1 MQIKNIAVFLDAG
14 SPCASR
20 VGLAVSLAVLH
31 GAQLTAFCV
40 CRLPPMDPADGY
52 AIGLRAISDVLT
64 HWDAGLAQS
73 IAPTEAAFRAASLAA
88 GVDHRWI
95 VCDPGQTPHE
105 LAVRARCFDLVIAAG
120 LGGQDKEDQALA
132 EWISLASGTPSL
144 FAPAKFAASP
154 PFERIVAAW
163 DGGRAAKR
171 ALQDGLPFLKQARS
185 VQLVIVSA
193 DGDPPEEVGA
203 EAILRHLASHDVKAA
218 VNRAPPS
225 REGVAETLLHQCVQ
239 ADADLLVMGAYGHSR
254 ASEMLLG
261 GVTRT
266 VLAQAQLPVFMSH

>member
-14 SPCASR
+14 SPCDSR
-20 VGLAVSLAVLH
+20 VSLAVSLAVRH

-40 CRLPPMDPADGY
+40 CRLPPLDPADCY
-52 AIGLRAISDVLT
+52 AIGSRAISDVLT
-64 HWDAGLAQS
+64 RWDAGLAQDL
-73 IAPTEAAFRAASLAA
+73 APTEAAFRAASLAA
-88 GVDHRWI
+88 DVDHRWI
-95 VCDPGQTPHE
+95 VCDPGQAPHE

-120 LGGQDKEDQALA
+120 LGGRDKEDQALA

-144 FAPAKFAASP
+144 FAPANFEGAP
-154 PFERIVAAW
+154 PFERVVAAW

-171 ALQDGLPFLKQARS
+171 ALQDSLPFLKQARS
-185 VQLVIVSA
+185 VQLVMVSA
-193 DGDPPEEVGA
+193 TGDPPEDAGA
-203 EAILRHLASHDVKAA
+203 EAILRHLASHDVKAG
-218 VNRAPPS
+218 VSRAPPS
-225 REGVAETLLHQCVQ
+225 HEGVAETLLHQCIQ
-239 ADADLLVMGAYGHSR
+239 ADAGLLVMGAYGHSR